1 MYVKHLP
8 RECKIGGSKV
18 GIMLPCS
25 TLEIHLIEKLV
36 ARVCSVYFPFFQIQ
50 DVIST
55 RDWMVANNSK
65 CLLSRHRHFVYL
77 REEWAIK
84 RNYLYNSSHFI
95 HNCLPKEIFFYITYA
110 KHHLSLDNIET
121 RSYLRCQ
128 LISRI
133 NFLPLRRLT

>member
-8 RECKIGGSKV
+8 RECKIEGSKV

-95 HNCLPKEIFFYITYA
+95 HNCLPKEIFFYVY
-110 KHHLSLDNIET
+110 NICEASSFI
-121 RSYLRCQ
+121 R
-128 LISRI
+128 
-133 NFLPLRRLT
+133 